1 MVKEGAELE
10 ITEFV
15 LLVLAMQT
23 SINVFAVMALTVGIG
38 FCVNVS
44 VDVKA
49 ISMIML
55 VFIGLLCPS
64 TSCRTRRSLSL
75 GDHAI
80 MAMSGNAL
88 NCCTAVGNDD
98 TMHSQINALNICVKN
113 DHRKWVNSN
122 PNQLLEYVKSF
133 FTE

>member
-1 MVKEGAELE
+1 M
-10 ITEFV
+10 I
-15 LLVLAMQT
+15 
-23 SINVFAVMALTVGIG
+23 VM
-38 FCVNVS
+38 
-44 VDVKA
+44 A
-49 ISMIML
+49 ISMTL
-55 VFIGLLCPS
+55 VNFGVLLCSS
-64 TSCRTRRSLSL
+64 TSYRRKRSVSLE
-75 GDHAI
+75 DDAI

>member
-80 MAMSGNAL
+80 MAMSGNAVSCSTHIGEMMIL
-88 NCCTAVGNDD
+88 HT
-98 TMHSQINALNICVKN
+98 L
-113 DHRKWVNSN
+113 
-122 PNQLLEYVKSF
+122 
-133 FTE
+133 